1 MTRHALDCGLCCG
14 LAECDCGA
22 EPKGKYRVLM
32 PIYEKTG
39 ESGTDSD
46 GKVMKLF
53 RLKEWAHLG
62 YADGKTEQAAMADA
76 LRRFPRGKKNGY
88 SPVLEYC
95 GALH

>member
-1 MTRHALDCGLCCG
+1 MDCGLCCG

-22 EPKGKYRVLM
+22 EPSGKYRVLN

-46 GKVMKLF
+46 GKVV
-53 RLKEWAHLG
+53 RWNRVKEWGHLG
-62 YADGKTEQAAMADA
+62 YADSMADA
-76 LRRFPRGKKNGY
+76 LAKFPRCKRNGY